1 MMKIKLKNVLEK
13 VSRKP
18 CINRE
23 SKISRSYF
31 SYTVIVIT
39 LT

>member
-1 MMKIKLKNVLEK
+1 MMNGALKNVLENIVK
-13 VSRKP
+13 KP

-23 SKISRSYF
+23 SKNTSSQFI
-31 SYTVIVIT
+31 YTVIVIT